1 MVENENSKSSDE
13 NASVR
18 SDSSDDTKKSGGLRL
33 NIGIKLIGLVVAST
47 MVSVLLTGIAS
58 YVVAQKELHQAAETK
73 ITALSTARHAAISDF
88 LTAVSQDIRS
98 VAVNNLAIDGL
109 TALTGTWKSL
119 ADQTAKATEEI
130 GSQVLEIEGAT
141 SEAVDTIQGIG
152 DTIGKIDGIAATI
165 AASIEEQASSTGEI
179 ATSVQ
184 SGAAGTQEVSGNI
197 ADVTEA
203 AGKTGEAA
211 TGVLGATQEMNR
223 QSEVLRK
230 AVAEFLDNVKAA

>member
-1 MVENENSKSSDE
+1 MAAYN
-13 NASVR
+13 
-18 SDSSDDTKKSGGLRL
+18 
-33 NIGIKLIGLVVAST
+33 
-47 MVSVLLTGIAS
+47 LT
-58 YVVAQKELHQAAETK
+58 
-73 ITALSTARHAAISDF
+73 
-88 LTAVSQDIRS
+88 
-98 VAVNNLAIDGL
+98 IDGL

-165 AASIEEQASSTGEI
+165 AASMEEQASSTGEI

-184 SGAAGTQEVSGNI
+184 SAAAGTQEVSGNI

-211 TGVLGATQEMNR
+211 TGVLGATQEINR

-230 AVAEFLDNVKAA
+230 AFAEFLDNVKAA